1 MSVIAGGR
9 SDDLVGDRSIDA
21 GIALGVRVEPGSAEE
36 RVVDA
41 MLTCVGRWGLS
52 KTTIEDV
59 GREAGLSRATVYR
72 LFPGGKH
79 AVLLAGLH
87 TEIGRLVTVLTAELA
102 HDDDLES
109 CLSRAVA
116 LATGFLQDN
125 LALEY
130 LREHERE
137 ALDQFL
143 AFDRLDTLFLVA
155 GALMGPVLERFLD
168 PEQAAEVAIWGARVV
183 MSYLATPDEH
193 LDLADGARARHLVHT
208 YLMPGL
214 VPADT
219 PSTSSAP
226 TVH

>member
-9 SDDLVGDRSIDA
+9 SDGLVGDRSIA
-21 GIALGVRVEPGSAEE
+21 TGVGLGAEPGSQEE

-41 MLTCVGRWGLS
+41 MLACVGRWGMS

-59 GREAGLSRATVYR
+59 AREAGLSRATVYR
-72 LFPGGKH
+72 LFPGGKN

-87 TEIGRLVTVLTAELA
+87 TEIARLVTVLTVELE
-102 HDDDLES
+102 HDADLES
-109 CLSRAVA
+109 CLSRAIS
-116 LATGFLQDN
+116 LASGFLRAN
-125 LALEY
+125 LALEF
-130 LREHERE
+130 LREHEWETVE
-137 ALDQFL
+137 AFL

-155 GALMGPVLERFLD
+155 GALMGPVLERFVD
-168 PEQAAEVAIWGARVV
+168 PEQATEVAIWAARVV

-193 LDLADGARARHLVHT
+193 LDLTDEARAHHLVRT

-214 VPADT
+214 APADT
-219 PSTSSAP
+219 PSTSSTP